1 MKYSEQYEQLL
12 KQAFSPD
19 AMPDEKLNDKIR
31 ELSREDYV
39 MKRTSKKKAVFIP
52 LVAIL
57 ALLMSMGVFAA
68 WNLLKSEKVAE
79 EIGDDA
85 LARAFESDDAIP
97 INETKVDGGYKVTL
111 LGLVSGKGI
120 SDFSGEELK
129 ARTYAVLAIENED
142 GSPMPDTLDDEYG
155 KVSFFISPL
164 VKGIK
169 PWQFNIYYM
178 EGGYKE
184 FVKEDGILYR
194 VIECD
199 SIEMFADRGLELCV
213 IGNSS
218 VYNIDAFAYNEQTG
232 EITPNED
239 YEGIN
244 VVFDLPIDEKKADPE
259 AAERY
264 LQELYAEQEAPVEE
278 ISEEE
283 FAKEQEEADR
293 LAEQGKEIP
302 GSLKELKADEKGY
315 VYYEMES
322 EEYGTWNGEYRLED
336 LFPDESKN
344 VRNEVCSISE
354 GQVGNETRRQT
365 MIIQFRRDEQGKI
378 TARTIIVESM
388 VE

>member
-12 KQAFSPD
+12 KQALSPEV
-19 AMPDEKLNDKIR
+19 MPDEKLNDKIK
-31 ELSREDYV
+31 ELSRRDYV
-39 MKRTSKKKAVFIP
+39 MKRTSKKKAVFVP
-52 LVAIL
+52 LIAIL
-57 ALLMSMGVFAA
+57 ALLMSMGAFAA
-68 WNLLKSEKVAE
+68 WNLLNPEKVAE
-79 EIGDDA
+79 EIENDA
-85 LARAFESDDAIP
+85 LAKAFESDDAIQ
-97 INETKVDGGYKVTL
+97 INETKVDGGYKITL

-120 SDFSGEELK
+120 SDFSEEELK

-142 GSPMPDTLDDEYG
+142 GSPMPDTSDDEYG
-155 KVSFFISPL
+155 KVSFFTSPL

-169 PWQFNIYYM
+169 PWQFNIYFM
-178 EGGYKE
+178 EGGHTE

-218 VYNIDAFAYNEQTG
+218 TYNRDAFVYNEQTG
-232 EITPNED
+232 EIAPNEE
-239 YEGIN
+239 YEGTN
-244 VVFDLPIDEKKADPE
+244 VVFNLPIDEKKADPE

-264 LQELYAEQEAPVEE
+264 LQEIFADQEAPSEE

-283 FAKEQEEADR
+283 LTKELEEADR

-302 GSLKELKADEKGY
+302 GSLKELKVDEKGY

-322 EEYGTWNGEYRLED
+322 EEYGTYAGEYRLKD
-336 LFPDESKN
+336 LFPDENEN

-354 GQVGNETRRQT
+354 SQVGNETKRKT
-365 MIIQFRRDEQGKI
+365 MIIQFRRDEQGNM
-378 TARTIIVESM
+378 TARAIIVESIA
-388 VE
+388 E